1 MDTLQSWFAAEAALV
16 AQLRLELGGRIVSS
30 HIVTNE
36 SHDQTQVPSPA
47 VQAERGK
54 ADHHHRP
61 SPAIPSEAVTS
72 EVVTGAH
79 RAIQEALQSAAQR
92 RREALTPYKNHL
104 VQLLQDHVDNHNVV
118 CSRNRPGLTQLR
130 GRRAWSAVD
139 IRQAIVD
146 AYRIHVLE
154 NEELTHDQF
163 VAEVQTAHLDSF
175 LPEEFLPEPTPVVEH
190 NNSFADSLERVQQAQ
205 DFQGRRSSIGSS

>member
-1 MDTLQSWFAAEAALV
+1 ML
-16 AQLRLELGGRIVSS
+16 
-30 HIVTNE
+30 
-36 SHDQTQVPSPA
+36 
-47 VQAERGK
+47 
-54 ADHHHRP
+54 
-61 SPAIPSEAVTS
+61 
-72 EVVTGAH
+72 
-79 RAIQEALQSAAQR
+79 
-92 RREALTPYKNHL
+92 
-104 VQLLQDHVDNHNVV
+104 V

-175 LPEEFLPEPTPVVEH
+175 LPEEFLPEPTLLLNIITRSPTALKECNKLRIFKDWSKH
-190 NNSFADSLERVQQAQ
+190 WQQLMK
-205 DFQGRRSSIGSS
+205 S

>member
-1 MDTLQSWFAAEAALV
+1 M
-16 AQLRLELGGRIVSS
+16 RLELGGRIVSS

-47 VQAERGK
+47 VQAETEEK
-54 ADHHHRP
+54 LITIIDP

-104 VQLLQDHVDNHNVV
+104 VQLLQDHVDNHNA
-118 CSRNRPGLTQLR
+118 RLQPK
-130 GRRAWSAVD
+130 
-139 IRQAIVD
+139 
-146 AYRIHVLE
+146 
-154 NEELTHDQF
+154 
-163 VAEVQTAHLDSF
+163 
-175 LPEEFLPEPTPVVEH
+175 
-190 NNSFADSLERVQQAQ
+190 
-205 DFQGRRSSIGSS
+205 